1 MDEPSLVKNPSE
13 LRRVYI
19 KRRLTLFGAIIA
31 VIVILALIIIL
42 TAQQIPVDATAN
54 EQDMLPEAKPPPI
67 YEREP
72 PVVPAANGTNETEGN
87 CTLKAPLEYLG
98 CLEPNVGPN
107 IFGAYGLNF
116 DDKSVKK
123 LIKKV
128 EADCHI
134 NDSEGP
140 VDRDCVVHTT
150 VTQSENSWVCKWDCL
165 RDISS
170 CETYKMH
177 LAVAILRKYVPPTD
191 VFVARTENFNFFMI
205 YKDNQGKWIQPQF
218 IFMKNPVAEAIY
230 NDVYHA
236 GPITQVVYP
245 DIKEV
250 EPGDSFCFEV
260 NAPRSCVCTVEV
272 TSFTVGDCP
281 QLPADLKG
289 ICDAPVT
296 EVYLQSG
303 TNQICFEVSEDAD
316 EEFYTYNFELTSGE
330 EFVPAGNAFIKER
343 KWDCC
348 INASFK
354 GFLSI
359 I

>member
-13 LRRVYI
+13 LRRVYFQ
-19 KRRLTLFGAIIA
+19 RRLTIFGAVIA
-31 VIVILALIIIL
+31 VIVILTLMVIL
-42 TAQQIPVDATAN
+42 TAQPIPVDAATSG
-54 EQDMLPEAKPPPI
+54 QDLPDAKPSPI

-72 PVVPAANGTNETEGN
+72 PAVPANVVNTTNETDN
-87 CTLKAPLEYLG
+87 CTLEAPIRSLG
-98 CLEPNVGPN
+98 CLEPNDGPN

-116 DDKSVKK
+116 DDKSVKQ

-128 EADCHI
+128 EAECNI
-134 NDSEGP
+134 TDSEGP
-140 VDRDCVVHTT
+140 VNRDCIVRTA

-165 RDISS
+165 EDISS

-191 VFVARTENFNFFMI
+191 VFVARTANFDFFMI
-205 YKDNQGKWIQPQF
+205 YKDDQGEWMQPQF
-218 IFMKNPVAEAIY
+218 IFLKNPVAEAIY

-245 DIKEV
+245 DIQEV
-250 EPGDSFCFEV
+250 EPGDSFCFDV

-281 QLPADLKG
+281 QVPADLRG
-289 ICDAPVT
+289 ICDTPVS

-303 TNQICFEVSEDAD
+303 SNQICFTVSEDAD

-330 EFVPAGNAFIKER
+330 EFVPAGNAFIKEK

-348 INASFK
+348 VNESFK

-359 I
+359 D